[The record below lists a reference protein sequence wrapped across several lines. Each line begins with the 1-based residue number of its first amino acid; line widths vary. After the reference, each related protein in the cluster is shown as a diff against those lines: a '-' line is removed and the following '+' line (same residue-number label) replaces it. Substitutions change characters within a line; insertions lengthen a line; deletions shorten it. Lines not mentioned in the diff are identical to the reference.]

1 MSTYYFHLRDS
12 IDHILDPEGIQCPS
26 LEDVR
31 VKALKCARD
40 LIAGDAITGAIDLT
54 YRIDVED
61 ADGAVV
67 HTIRFEDA
75 VTIKRH

>member
-1 MSTYYFHLRDS
+1 MAKFYFHLRDS
-12 IDHILDPEGIQCPS
+12 IDHVLDPEGIECPTI
-26 LEDVR
+26 EDVR

-61 ADGAVV
+61 VDGAVV
-67 HTIRFEDA
+67 YTIHFEDA